1 MLKSGA
7 FSRRIA
13 GELARRTA
21 AGAQGPL
28 LDVARLHGKRAR
40 APRVVLRICELYLR
54 GQRLCRLALGGA
66 QCFGGPLLLRQRARL
81 ISATPRACFSVS
93 YARNAV

>member
-1 MLKSGA
+1 VRFQGGLLVS
-7 FSRRIA
+7 SLA
-13 GELARRTA
+13 GRPPARRA
-21 AGAQGPL
+21 PL